1 MRIFLLASVATMLFT
16 VAAVAQGTD
25 TVAVASQPQSAKAAR
40 EAAKAERK
48 AAREELRRA
57 LRENRLTPQ
66 QHKRGPV
73 EIAENPDDG
82 FVMPEGASYLSEKER
97 KMYYLRN
104 VNIHGVKY
112 LNHDILRSASGLIP
126 GDSVFLPGTFIQNAA
141 NRLWMQRYF
150 EDIQIGATIEGD
162 SVDLEVMLKERPR
175 VINWAITGVAKSK
188 AADLLTE
195 LKLKRGHELS
205 DYVIDKN
212 TKLIKRHFG
221 EKGFRN
227 CDVEVKI
234 EQDTVI
240 KQGVNVT
247 FDVKKNSRV
256 RIGKIT
262 FSGNNSFEEKR
273 LRRTFKKTHKT
284 SILFWRN
291 TKFKESDFDA
301 DKELLIDFYNS
312 KGYRNA
318 NIISDSVYQ
327 INEKRLGI
335 HIALEEGN
343 KYYIRNVTWMGNSR
357 FETDYLRQILSVKR
371 GDTYDKKSIHKRLG
385 LGKEANPD
393 DMSILTLYQNDGY
406 LTSQIEPDEV
416 IVGADSLD
424 LEIKVFEGK
433 QFTINNVGI
442 TGNNR
447 VDDEVIRRE
456 LYTRPGE
463 LYNRSLLM
471 QSIRTLAAMQH
482 FNEEAIMPD
491 IKLVQGANDLVDINW
506 PLEEKASD
514 QFNVAAG
521 WGSGTFVGSVGI
533 TLNNL
538 SIRNFFKKGAW
549 KPYPMGQN
557 QRLSISGQ
565 TNGTYYKALALSF
578 QDPWLGGRKPNSF
591 TISGHLSEQNNAYY
605 IWQSAT
611 SYFRSY
617 GISVGL
623 GKRLSWPDPY
633 FTFYGELAYQRY
645 GLKNYNSFVM
655 SNGNANMLSLRLVLA
670 RNSTDQPIY
679 PRRGSD
685 ISMSLQIT
693 PPFSAMDGKN
703 YADKNMT
710 DQERYRWS
718 EFHKWQFKAQWF
730 QALSPDS
737 KLVLMAKAEMGYLG
751 HYNKD
756 KISPFERFQVGGD
769 GMSGYTMY
777 GVDIIALRGYED
789 GDLDPVGSNYSIGY
803 NKYTVELRYP
813 VILKPSSQIYVLGFL
828 EAGNGFTSWK
838 EFAPWKVK
846 RSAGVGV
853 RLYLPIVGM
862 LGIDWGWGFDPP
874 AGGTKRS
881 GSQFHFVIGQNF

>member
-1 MRIFLLASVATMLFT
+1 MMLFVKIFFLCVMALT
-16 VAAVAQGTD
+16 AVNAVAQPSKEPSGATAETSD
-25 TVAVASQPQSAKAAR
+25 NSEVAGEEFVIPANAQYLDKADD
-40 EAAKAERK
+40 KMYH
-48 AAREELRRA
+48 LRR
-57 LRENRLTPQ
+57 
-66 QHKRGPV
+66 
-73 EIAENPDDG
+73 
-82 FVMPEGASYLSEKER
+82 
-97 KMYYLRN
+97 
-104 VNIHGVKY
+104 VNIHGVKHI
-112 LNHDILRSASGLIP
+112 NHDIIRSSSGLVP
-126 GDSVFLPGTFIQNAA
+126 GDSIYLSSSFIQNAMM
-141 NRLWMQRYF
+141 RLWSQRYF

-162 SVDLEVMLKERPR
+162 SVDLEVVLRERPR
-175 VINWAITGVAKSK
+175 VMNWAVTGVPKGKSK
-188 AADLLTE
+188 DLIDE
-195 LKLKRGHELS
+195 VLKLKRGHELS
-205 DYVIDKN
+205 DHIMDRN
-212 TKLIKRHFG
+212 IKLIKEHYA
-221 EKGFRN
+221 EKGFLD

-234 EQDTVI
+234 EPDTVI
-240 KQGVNVT
+240 KQAVNVT
-247 FDVKKNSRV
+247 FDVKKNQRV
-256 RIGKIT
+256 RIGEIT
-262 FSGNNSFEEKR
+262 FAGNENFPDKR
-273 LRRTFKKTHKT
+273 LARTFKKTHKV
-284 SILFWRN
+284 SPWFWQK
-291 TKFKESDFDA
+291 TKFNEKEYEE
-301 DKELLIDFYNS
+301 DKELLLDFYNS

-318 NIISDSVYQ
+318 NILSDSVYRL
-327 INEKRLGI
+327 NEKRLGI
-335 HIALEEGN
+335 HIDLAEGN
-343 KYYIRNVTWMGNSR
+343 KYYIRNVNWVGNSKYDTEMLQR
-357 FETDYLRQILSVKR
+357 MLSVNK
-371 GDTYDKKSIHKRLG
+371 GDVYDKKSIHKRLG
-385 LGKEANPD
+385 IGKEQNPD
-393 DMSILTLYQNDGY
+393 DMSVSSLYQNEGY
-406 LTSQIEPDEV
+406 LMSQIEPAET
-416 IVGADSLD
+416 IIGADSLD
-424 LEIKVFEGK
+424 LEIKIFEGN

-447 VDDEVIRRE
+447 VNDEVIRRE

-463 LYNRSLLM
+463 LYNRALIM
-471 QSIRTLAAMQH
+471 QTIRTLAGMQH
-482 FNEEAIMPD
+482 FNEETLMPD
-491 IKLVQGANDLVDINW
+491 IKPVSNDLVDINW

-521 WGSGTFVGSVGI
+521 WGSGTFVGSIGV

-633 FTFYGELAYQRY
+633 FTFYGELAYQHY
-645 GLKNYNSFVM
+645 GLKNYSSFVM
-655 SNGNANMLSLRLVLA
+655 SNGKANMLSLRLVLQ

-685 ISMSLQIT
+685 ISVSLQIT
-693 PPFSAMDGKN
+693 PPFSAMDGKDYSN
-703 YADKNMT
+703 PNMS

-718 EFHKWQFKAQWF
+718 EFHKWLFKAQWF
-730 QALSPDS
+730 QALTPNNN
-737 KLVLMAKAEMGYLG
+737 LVLMAKAEMGFLG
-751 HYNKD
+751 HYNKN

-777 GVDIIALRGYED
+777 GVDIISLRGYED
-789 GDLDPVGSNYSIGY
+789 GDLDPMGSNYSIAY
-803 NKYTVELRYP
+803 NKYTLELRYP

-838 EFAPWKVK
+838 DFAPWKVK

-874 AGGTKRS
+874 AGSTKRS
-881 GSQFHFVIGQNF
+881 GSQFHFVIGQSF